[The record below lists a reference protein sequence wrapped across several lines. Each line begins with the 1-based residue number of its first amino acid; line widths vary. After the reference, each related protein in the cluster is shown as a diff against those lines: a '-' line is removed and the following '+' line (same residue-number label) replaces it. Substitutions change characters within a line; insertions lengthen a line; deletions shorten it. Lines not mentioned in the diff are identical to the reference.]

1 MLARTTVAAVLAL
14 GLAGCGTTVE
24 DRGLSGAGIGAAAG
38 SIIGAIT
45 GFGPWQGALLGAGV
59 GGAAGALTDS
69 RDVDLGRPVWRRG
82 ESTRPA
88 PAARPSAAPVSV
100 SASTTSVVKEVQA
113 SLARAGYD
121 PGPADGRMG
130 AKTRAAIIRYQQE
143 NGLPIDGTPSPQL
156 LEHLKGNSA

>member
-1 MLARTTVAAVLAL
+1 MAMPQQCHALRGCNDRNFQARSNLGDCSMLARTTVAAMLAL

-69 RDVDLGRPVWRRG
+69 RDVDLGRPVWRQG

-100 SASTTSVVKEVQA
+100 SASTTSVVK
-113 SLARAGYD
+113 
-121 PGPADGRMG
+121 
-130 AKTRAAIIRYQQE
+130 
-143 NGLPIDGTPSPQL
+143 
-156 LEHLKGNSA
+156 